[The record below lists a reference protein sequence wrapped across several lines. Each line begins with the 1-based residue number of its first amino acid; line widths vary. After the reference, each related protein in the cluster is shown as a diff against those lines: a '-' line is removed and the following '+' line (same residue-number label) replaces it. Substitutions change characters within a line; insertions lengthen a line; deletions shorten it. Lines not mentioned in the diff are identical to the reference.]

1 MTRSSVRLNSTKL
14 KEFRL
19 GLGFSQAQLCRQFEK
34 DSVQISMPSI
44 KRVELGKAVSFRI
57 AREIADYYGVLIG
70 TILADDEEPLINLK
84 RETKESLTCLISIR
98 LNDTAIDASYLVDLL
113 REQKAEIVSFSDVNV
128 LCRYDITSLYRILSR
143 IESGL
148 LTQYQ
153 DLLNC
158 GEIGCSIVITKEV
171 AEQGNSVLSVDDRDI
186 CELSYIYSKNIN
198 ENILIDKRL
207 YYAICRYFDI
217 DLTNEC
223 SILGR
228 EYYVVRLY
236 ANQRYVGDHIPLKQ
250 CESFVRSTIDD
261 PCQKSFITITG
272 ESGMGKS
279 HWMRYLTSLYIKKL
293 NVSAVECIL
302 TCPKYESTLIP
313 RTALLI
319 CKILG
324 VNLDDPVE
332 VIERTLTLKGID
344 FGHLSYSKVSRRI
357 KEILDN
363 TNETRDALF
372 YEDVT
377 LVKAL
382 IDYSKIKIVVFDGT
396 YSKHEYYTKVFAYV
410 FSKSRSLRCVVVST
424 INTHKHEFVLDN
436 VDSKTFSVPELTHR
450 NYIELVKNWSDN
462 QIPDCQTD
470 EIIFNSNGNLRIL
483 RQMALESIEDNVL
496 TPKII
501 KLASLKLT
509 ELPQQASDL
518 LGLLVV
524 SLEIDCGFS
533 WEQNLATHKEA
544 AWMLRERGILHVRDG
559 SSQFISH
566 ASYISAF
573 KKVTPKERMAS
584 YVRQVIVLIK
594 NLDEADR
601 IYTLRKE
608 NLLYRKIGE
617 NNKLLNNIK
626 ILYRTPSTSLIFASC
641 VADTYDGLRVSCD
654 TSEIVKSKISSAIQ
668 ISWAGVAFG
677 CTSPM
682 MMALR
687 QRESRR
693 SNEHEHEP
701 DTNDVCFFVQLV
713 PLLISLEL
721 KQFVRISRSIDK
733 VKLTEKQTALFNAFQ
748 AYGQFMMGNIELA
761 KVKTDKALEWLNSG
775 DVQNSRVEQDTIAIC
790 HMVRLMS
797 AYAIGDQK
805 KTHALYSEVESAL
818 VQTEAPANQCMM
830 IYAQIYVLFEAGDI
844 ESIFD
849 KAMDLY
855 EIASNA
861 SIISFQ
867 SIAMTFIEWERA
879 LNDGSDV
886 HINRFVSHYNN
897 VVINQ
902 QFKVFYPFFA
912 IMLAKLKHKTGS
924 KWHRDTIN
932 YLKQGIDFCLAKGC
946 NVYLD
951 RLYLCLEKETQ
962 ALMEEELESSLE
974 SKAMDHA

>member
-98 LNDTAIDASYLVDLL
+98 LNDTTICAGYLVDLL

-128 LCRYDITSLYRILSR
+128 LCRYELSSLYRILSR

-153 DLLNC
+153 DALNC
-158 GEIGCSIVITKEV
+158 GEIGCSIVIVKEI
-171 AEQGNSVLSVDDRDI
+171 AEQGNSVLTVDDRDI

-207 YYAICRYFDI
+207 YYSICRYFDI
-217 DLTNEC
+217 NVTNEC

-236 ANQRYVGDHIPLKQ
+236 ANQNYVGDHIPFKQ
-250 CESFVRSTIDD
+250 CESFVQTTIDN
-261 PCQKSFITITG
+261 PRQKSIITITG

-293 NVSAVECIL
+293 NVSEVECIL
-302 TCPKYESTLIP
+302 TCPEYESALIP
-313 RTALLI
+313 RTALMI
-319 CKILG
+319 CKIIG
-324 VNLDDPVE
+324 VNLIDPVE
-332 VIERTLTLKGID
+332 VIVRALTVKGID
-344 FGHLSYSKVSRRI
+344 FGHLSYAKVSRRI

-363 TNETRDALF
+363 TNESRDALF
-372 YEDVT
+372 YDDVT
-377 LVKAL
+377 IVNAL
-382 IDYSKIKIVVFDGT
+382 IDYSKIRVVVFDGT

-410 FSKSRSLRCVVVST
+410 FSKSKSLRCVVVST
-424 INTHKHEFVLDN
+424 IYAYEHEFVFDN
-436 VDSKTFSVPELTHR
+436 VDSKTFSVPDLTHQ

-462 QIPDCQTD
+462 QIPDCQID

-524 SLEIDCGFS
+524 SLEIDCEYS
-533 WEQNLATHKEA
+533 WERSLATHKES
-544 AWMLRERGILHVRDG
+544 AWMLRERGILHVGDG

-573 KKVTPKERMAS
+573 KKVTPKECMAS
-584 YVRQVIVLIK
+584 YVRQVIILLK

-617 NNKLLNNIK
+617 NNKLLNNIRS
-626 ILYRTPSTSLIFASC
+626 LYRTPSTSLIFTSC
-641 VADTYDGLRVSCD
+641 VADIYDGLRVSCD
-654 TSEIVKSKISSAIQ
+654 TSQILKNKISSAIQ

-677 CTSPM
+677 SASPM

-693 SNEHEHEP
+693 SNEHEP
-701 DTNDVCFFVQLV
+701 DTSDVCIFVQLV

-721 KQFVRISRSIDK
+721 KQFVSISRSIDK
-733 VKLTEKQTALFNAFQ
+733 AKLNDRQTALFSAFQ
-748 AYGQFMMGNIELA
+748 AYGEFMMGNIESA
-761 KVKTDKALEWLNSG
+761 EVYTEKAIERLNSF
-775 DVQNSRVEQDTIAIC
+775 DVPNSRAEQDTIAIC

-797 AYAIGDQK
+797 AYVIGDQR
-805 KTHALYSEVESAL
+805 KTDTLYSQVESAL
-818 VQTEAPANQCMM
+818 RQTEVPANQCLM
-830 IYAQIYVLFEAGDI
+830 IYAQIYVLFEGGGI

-855 EIASNA
+855 EIASKAN
-861 SIISFQ
+861 IISFQ

-879 LNDGSDV
+879 LSDGSDE

-912 IMLAKLKHKTGS
+912 IMLAKLQHKTGS
-924 KWHRDTIN
+924 KCHRETIN
-932 YLKQGIDFCLAKGC
+932 YLKLSINFCLAKGC
-946 NVYLD
+946 KVYLD
-951 RLYLCLEKETQ
+951 RLYLYLEKENQ
-962 ALMEEELESSLE
+962 ALEEEELAPGLE
-974 SKAMDHA
+974 LKAMVQT